1 MTLFGK
7 ILIGS
12 ILVTSV
18 MFCALAVTI
27 YHTHRHWQEVV
38 ELSSPPPGKELGL
51 RYQLQ
56 NEQEKFDQLQEESQR
71 LKNELAAEESAYRQQ
86 LQKLETRRVEMVAE
100 SLRLESELAMRGQEL
115 LDLTEAVDG
124 VQQNLANVDAR
135 VLKLRADITATQ
147 QTRDREFASVVV
159 ISEEVYEKVG
169 QLERLEERRLQL
181 EQQLA
186 RLDAKMTERDINPHA
201 PVDGVGPRLQGRVT
215 QVSGDGL
222 IQISIGADRG
232 LRIGQTVEVFRG
244 NQTYL
249 GRAEVV
255 RTEPNQAVGKMLPK
269 FKRGP
274 IRKGDRVATQL
285 KDS

>member
-1 MTLFGK
+1 MTFFGK

-18 MFCALAVTI
+18 MFCALALTV
-27 YHTHRHWQEVV
+27 YHTHRHWQEIV
-38 ELSSPPPGKELGL
+38 ERSSAAEGRPLGL
-51 RYQLQ
+51 TYQLQ
-56 NEQEKFDQLQEESQR
+56 NEQEKFTQLQEESQR

-100 SLRLESELAMRGQEL
+100 SLRLESELAMRGREFD
-115 LDLTEAVDG
+115 DLTKAVDR
-124 VQQNLANVDAR
+124 VQQNLANVDAQ

-147 QTRDREFASVVV
+147 QTRDREFASVVI
-159 ISEEVYEKVG
+159 ISEEVHEKVG
-169 QLERLEERRLQL
+169 QLERLEERRRQL
-181 EQQLA
+181 KQQLA
-186 RLDAKMTERDINPHA
+186 QIDAKLTERDINPHA
-201 PVDGVGPRLQGRVT
+201 PADGVGPRLEGRVT

-222 IQISIGADRG
+222 IQFSIGADRG
-232 LRIGQTVEVFRG
+232 LRIGQTIEVFRG

-269 FKRGP
+269 YKRGP

-285 KDS
+285 KIS